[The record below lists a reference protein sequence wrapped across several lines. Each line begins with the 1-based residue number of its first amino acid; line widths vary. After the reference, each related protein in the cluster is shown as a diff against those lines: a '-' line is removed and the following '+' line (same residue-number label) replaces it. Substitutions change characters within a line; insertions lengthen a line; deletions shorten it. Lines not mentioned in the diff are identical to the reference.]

1 MTDAGLAEKV
11 CRACKRPRPLSL
23 FFHQRF
29 QHRAVNTCLDC
40 RNRSGAS
47 APQPASTSTPP
58 TSAAPPSQPPVPTPA
73 STASATPA
81 LPAALPLPTHTF
93 VTQATLDSALGE
105 LRQFF
110 QDELFHALENLTSAA
125 STATPAP
132 ATSAPAPPTQA
143 IGATTPALPART
155 GESLASIRYK
165 WLPSDLVDK
174 VLNDTLTVYE
184 LPKLANPSWQGVQAS
199 EEPQE
204 LTIEGLKVVKAP
216 TASTSNRQFLKA
228 VPNFDIFARLWV
240 IYLSLRASSSPDRD
254 LPIGL
259 GRFYVHI
266 ASLQDTFPWSRV
278 VDYIVAIC
286 SERLGKASAAE
297 WAHFDNEVHSAHF
310 QGLVARDSSAT
321 GSKLTAGGKRPA
333 PRADDPR
340 REQLCFSWNRGKC
353 SGTEQRPCLRQ
364 HVCQSCL
371 GSHPASQC
379 PQPSTTGSGPPTKP
393 WRSPAVPPPTRPCG
407 SPACD
412 PGHLEPPSGPSQS
425 LLGTEASSRP
435 HPVPAAPPQPL
446 SGPVA
451 SPSPCPAPVAPHTWP
466 NKSSP
471 LLVPP
476 ADLALP
482 ALLAQQTF
490 CPPPRPNTTI
500 ATPLHHPDNLPARY
514 GSMQASDAAWEAALA
529 SYPDRRFADELLGAI
544 RHGVLIGYDGP
555 LRTQSRYTHVRNLP
569 TDQAGRAHIRA
580 EVSARLQE
588 NRIVE
593 VDPQA
598 CQLVCSPVGTVPKP
612 RSTKLRTI
620 HHLSHP
626 RAPRQ
631 GQLPAVNDGIAPH
644 FTAIRYANIAPILAF
659 VRDHPGC
666 RLWKSDLTDAFRHV
680 VTATEDARLLGFTF
694 DNKFYME
701 TGLTFGGRS
710 APWLFNLFA
719 EALHWI
725 LQSTTPL
732 PVEHY
737 LDDFFG
743 AVPAGDDPGRPLH
756 TLALACTAL
765 GLSLAPAKTSW
776 DETCLEILGIEVDT
790 VHQTVGITA
799 ARRDRILGSIDQLLL
814 RRSARLLDWQRIAG
828 LLQFVSQVIPHA
840 RAFLRRVY
848 DASRPAA
855 RELRWW
861 RSTLTSWS
869 GHSLL
874 QPSPLVVEH
883 VWTDAS
889 KRSYGA
895 HWGAMSAPLAV
906 LSREVPRRHRRKDIR
921 FLEAL
926 AVLEALRAFSPQWE
940 GPRLVVLYIDNTN
953 VEHGLRSG
961 RSRDPL
967 TQTLLREIFGLCFRR
982 QIELRPVRI
991 ASVDNH
997 LADLLSRRRF
1007 RLIQDCFPQAHR
1019 LLFPPTS
1026 VSRPSL
1032 SSTPWGS
1039 PGRQPPSSG
1048 EASPN
1053 PVAGA
1058 APECQDA
1065 TAPLS
1070 SATLAPPQPPSQL
1083 RTSTSP
1089 NGSATWL
1096 RLALT
1101 TASSTNLMPFAPGT
1115 STSDT
1120 QSMASLRVVSNAR
1133 SGASSAPLA
1142 SVQLSPNCQSRCLSS
1157 ARSSNSSPSPARSVA
1172 GTARSSLQRTQSPSL
1187 ASCAAARS
1195 PGIRALL
1202 RPSWSSPSRGRLT
1215 TRSSSCPPPRPTPS
1229 GLAHLWSFHA
1239 SAASNVPMQ
1248 LCASSVR
1255 PSRGPSSSTTFASPS
1270 LGSAWTTGSSQATP
1284 FDGELRLGLP
1294 HKASTPR
1301 RSSSSVD
1308 GTPTATGATSIARQQ
1323 SAVTWSPQPFM
1334 VRAMAPSFQPMPPG
1348 VTRSSSL
1355 SETSRPP
1362 RLQALS
1368 AAQAPQRALAGWEPP
1383 SSLEDLTGPSDAI
1396 PIRLPISL
1404 FSCETDRADG
1414 IRKNDLCDF
1423 LQEFPGVDPSSRFPC
1438 RAENL

>member
-340 REQLCFSWNRGKC
+340 REQLCFSWNR
-353 SGTEQRPCLRQ
+353 
-364 HVCQSCL
+364 V
-371 GSHPASQC
+371 
-379 PQPSTTGSGPPTKP
+379 PPTVHY
-393 WRSPAVPPPTRPCG
+393 RLRTTNEGRQAQLTPP
-407 SPACD
+407 
-412 PGHLEPPSGPSQS
+412 PPSGPSQS

-828 LLQFVSQVIPHA
+828 LLQFVSQ
-840 RAFLRRVY
+840 
-848 DASRPAA
+848 PAA

-967 TQTLLREIFGLCFRR
+967 TQTLLREIFGLCFRLLSSSASAPLPTH
-982 QIELRPVRI
+982 LREPPKSFLDAVGVSRTAATFI
-991 ASVDNH
+991 WRG
-997 LADLLSRRRF
+997 LAESSRRRSSGVPGRYRSFVVRHFGPAATPFPASDLYLTEWVCDMAASRPYHSLKHELDALRSWHIDLGYPVDGFAQGRLERAVRGIKRTFGLRPAVSKLPITLPLLRAVLQQLPLTGSLGGWDRQVLSAAYAVSFACFLRCGEVTWDQSSPTSLLVESVTWTADYAILLLPASKTDPF
-1007 RLIQDCFPQAHR
+1007 RLGAPLVVPRVGGVECPYAALR
-1019 LLFPPTS
+1019 LICP
-1026 VSRPSL
+1026 VSRHPKDPL
-1032 SSTPWGS
+1032 FGLLD
-1039 PGRQPPSSG
+1039 GRK
-1048 EASPN
+1048 
-1053 PVAGA
+1053 
-1058 APECQDA
+1058 
-1065 TAPLS
+1065 PLTRS
-1070 SATLAPPQPPSQL
+1070 FFLHH
-1083 RTSTSP
+1083 
-1089 NGSATWL
+1089 L
-1096 RLALT
+1096 RLAIT
-1101 TASSTNLMPFAPGT
+1101 
-1115 STSDT
+1115 
-1120 QSMASLRVVSNAR
+1120 
-1133 SGASSAPLA
+1133 
-1142 SVQLSPNCQSRCLSS
+1142 
-1157 ARSSNSSPSPARSVA
+1157 
-1172 GTARSSLQRTQSPSL
+1172 
-1187 ASCAAARS
+1187 
-1195 PGIRALL
+1195 
-1202 RPSWSSPSRGRLT
+1202 
-1215 TRSSSCPPPRPTPS
+1215 
-1229 GLAHLWSFHA
+1229 
-1239 SAASNVPMQ
+1239 
-1248 LCASSVR
+1248 
-1255 PSRGPSSSTTFASPS
+1255 
-1270 LGSAWTTGSSQATP
+1270 
-1284 FDGELRLGLP
+1284 RLGLDNRQFAG
-1294 HKASTPR
+1294 HSFRRGAATWAASQGIDAETIKLLGRWNSDCYR
-1301 RSSSSVD
+1301 RYVD
-1308 GTPTATGATSIARQQ
+1308 R
-1323 SAVTWSPQPFM
+1323 
-1334 VRAMAPSFQPMPPG
+1334 
-1348 VTRSSSL
+1348 
-1355 SETSRPP
+1355 
-1362 RLQALS
+1362 S
-1368 AAQAPQRALAGWEPP
+1368 AAERRNLVASALYG
-1383 SSLEDLTGPSDAI
+1383 SRHGPLVPADASW
-1396 PIRLPISL
+1396 R
-1404 FSCETDRADG
+1404 
-1414 IRKNDLCDF
+1414 
-1423 LQEFPGVDPSSRFPC
+1423 DPV
-1438 RAENL
+1438 L